1 MPLALHEPP
10 KIRHC
15 ERSEA
20 ILSFK
25 ARLLRC
31 ARKDEVHGLCAVLLA
46 KTDSSGGS
54 SHFALHSPLLTFVH
68 LLTVPKNFPEAIP
81 GYHMLRVLGKGGM
94 AEVYLA
100 HQDSV
105 DREVALKLMSRHLL
119 SDPRFAERFLR
130 EARIA
135 AKLQHRHVVS
145 IFDVGVSGEQPY
157 IAMEYLSGGPIMPVD
172 NQPLESEQAL
182 RVVFEMALALDYAHS
197 KGYIHRDVKPDNI
210 LLRDDGSCVLSDF
223 GIARTVDSATM
234 MTNAGSIVGT
244 PYYMS
249 PEQLRGREVD
259 GRADLYSLG
268 VVFYQM
274 LTGKVPYTASD
285 SLAIGIMHMT
295 APIPRLPRNHAHLQA
310 LLDRMLAK
318 EATDRVQ
325 TGRELATLVR
335 EAQLDERSSSQ
346 RGIKTEQQSV
356 MPVAALPS
364 TRKIAVPVR
373 IEPQFDAASSF
384 NSAPTGEQ
392 SFNVVPHA
400 SAQPAPRE
408 RIEPSIPLNV
418 RSAGTGGGRVEPTL
432 GKPKPEL
439 RAEPAFGQID
449 PAMDQA
455 AWRKPIPQRAPS
467 RGAWPWIITVLVLGA
482 GGAYFK
488 RDEIRTLIV
497 GKQVS
502 DTVEIAEL
510 MTQAQSA
517 EAAGRWFDDTEFD
530 AISLYERAV
539 QAAPE
544 NSAAKAGVARSVSTL
559 LMQAQNVL
567 STDPARSAALLE
579 RLARRHRDDPR
590 VATLRAR
597 LSQPRATIPTPPD
610 KAATPSIE
618 QQLQLALKLERARE
632 WLGIRGALAR
642 YAAVLRLDP
651 NNAQAQSGVAASEAA
666 AAELLQGAIA
676 SQDSGAID
684 RIQREW
690 ESAQPESQARQVLM
704 RKWRALQSDGDQ
716 QRATISE
723 LLNQAK
729 TALAAGELTS
739 PPGQSAADLF
749 KAVLVLDPNN
759 AAAREGLQ
767 KIVSAL
773 ISQAEK
779 AIAADSFDMAER
791 LIQQASD
798 RGASASTLRAVK
810 AKLEAKIAAGRI
822 TPPAPVVLDSADS
835 NDPRRAQLL
844 SDIDSAITQNAL
856 LDPPGANAFDLLR
869 QVQRLGPGR
878 DIALRVERLS
888 VALKVQLAQS
898 VENSDFENAANILSS
913 LRSLGPDKT
922 LDSLRGQLLES
933 VVSDIHAK
941 IDAGALDAAE
951 RRLSLLKQID
961 SRHPEIPEL
970 QKELLTARGAG

>member
-1 MPLALHEPP
+1 MTV
-10 KIRHC
+10 
-15 ERSEA
+15 SNN
-20 ILSFK
+20 
-25 ARLLRC
+25 
-31 ARKDEVHGLCAVLLA
+31 
-46 KTDSSGGS
+46 
-54 SHFALHSPLLTFVH
+54 SPQ
-68 LLTVPKNFPEAIP
+68 AIP

-145 IFDVGVSGEQPY
+145 IFDVGVNGEQPY
-157 IAMEYLSGGPIMPVD
+157 IAMEYLSGGPVMPVD
-172 NQPLESEQAL
+172 NQALDSDLAL

-249 PEQLRGREVD
+249 PEQLRGKEVD

-295 APIPRLPRNHAHLQA
+295 APMPRLPGIHAHLQP

-318 EATDRVQ
+318 EAADRVQ
-325 TGRELATLVR
+325 TGRELAVLVR
-335 EAQLDERSSSQ
+335 EAQLDERASQ
-346 RGIKTEQQSV
+346 RGIRTEQQSAV
-356 MPVAALPS
+356 PLAALPS
-364 TRKIAVPVR
+364 TRKIAR
-373 IEPQFDAASSF
+373 IEPQFDAASF

-392 SFNVVPHA
+392 GFNVTVQRP
-400 SAQPAPRE
+400 SAQPPANARD
-408 RIEPSIPLNV
+408 RREPSIPANV
-418 RSAGTGGGRVEPTL
+418 RGSAIANDRRVEPTL
-432 GKPKPEL
+432 GRPKPVP
-439 RAEPAFGQID
+439 RAEPAFGQMD

-455 AWRKPIPQRAPS
+455 AWRKPVPQRAPS
-467 RGAWPWIITVLVLGA
+467 RAVWPWIAATFILVGA
-482 GGAYFK
+482 GGAYLK
-488 RDEIRTLIV
+488 RE
-497 GKQVS
+497 
-502 DTVEIAEL
+502 EIAALIAGQQANSDAAEIAAL

-517 EAAGRWFDDTEFD
+517 EAAGRWFDDTKFD

-539 QAAPE
+539 QTAPE
-544 NSAAKAGVARSVSTL
+544 NTDAKAGLARSLSGL
-559 LMQAQNVL
+559 LKQAQDLL
-567 STDPARSAALLE
+567 SSEPTRSAAILA
-579 RLARRHRDDPR
+579 RLARQHADDPR
-590 VATLRAR
+590 LTTLLAR
-597 LSQPRATIPTPPD
+597 LGQARSSIPTPP
-610 KAATPSIE
+610 AGVPEVPLE

-632 WLGIRGALAR
+632 WLGARGALAR
-642 YAAVLRLDP
+642 YTAVLRIDP
-651 NNAQAQSGVAASEAA
+651 NNAQASSGVAAGEAA
-666 AAELLQGAIA
+666 AAELLKAVITSKDAAGIE
-676 SQDSGAID
+676 

-690 ESAQPESQARQVLM
+690 ESAQPESIARQVLM
-704 RKWRALQSDGDQ
+704 RQWRALQSDGDE
-716 QRATISE
+716 QRANISE
-723 LLNQAK
+723 HLNQAK
-729 TALAAGELTS
+729 IALAAGQLTS

-749 KAVLVLDPNN
+749 KAVLTLDPSN
-759 AAAREGLQ
+759 AVAREGLQ
-767 KIVSAL
+767 KIVAAL

-779 AIAADSFDMAER
+779 AITASSFDMAER
-791 LIQQASD
+791 LIRQASE
-798 RGASASTLRAVK
+798 RGASANTLRAIN
-810 AKLEAKIAAGRI
+810 AKLEAKIASGRVA
-822 TPPAPVVLDSADS
+822 TPPPVVLDNTE
-835 NDPRRAQLL
+835 NDPRRIQLL
-844 SDIDSAITQNAL
+844 IDIDSAIAQNAL

-869 QVQRLGPGR
+869 QVQRLGPGS
-878 DIALRVERLS
+878 DIDTRKERLS
-888 VALKVQLAQS
+888 VALKVQLGQS

-913 LRSLGPDKT
+913 LRSLGPDKA
-922 LDSLRGQLLES
+922 LDGLRGQLLES
-933 VVSDIHAK
+933 VISDIHAK
-941 IDAGALDAAE
+941 IGAGALDAAE

-970 QKELLTARGAG
+970 QLELVSARGTG

>member
-1 MPLALHEPP
+1 M
-10 KIRHC
+10 
-15 ERSEA
+15 
-20 ILSFK
+20 
-25 ARLLRC
+25 
-31 ARKDEVHGLCAVLLA
+31 
-46 KTDSSGGS
+46 
-54 SHFALHSPLLTFVH
+54 
-68 LLTVPKNFPEAIP
+68 TVSNNFPQAIP

-157 IAMEYLSGGPIMPVD
+157 IAMEYLSGGPVMPVD
-172 NQPLESEQAL
+172 DQPLDSDLAL

-249 PEQLRGREVD
+249 PEQLRGKEVD

-295 APIPRLPRNHAHLQA
+295 APMPRLPGIHAHLQA

-318 EATDRVQ
+318 EASDRVQ
-325 TGRELATLVR
+325 TGRELAALVR
-335 EAQLDERSSSQ
+335 EAQLDERSSQ
-346 RGIKTEQQSV
+346 RGIRTEQQSAL
-356 MPVAALPS
+356 PVAALPS
-364 TRKIAVPVR
+364 TRKIAR
-373 IEPQFDAASSF
+373 IEPQFDAAASF

-392 SFNVVPHA
+392 GFNVTVQRP
-400 SAQPAPRE
+400 SALPPANARD
-408 RIEPSIPLNV
+408 RREPSIPANV
-418 RSAGTGGGRVEPTL
+418 LGSAIANDRRVEPTL
-432 GKPKPEL
+432 GRPKPVP

-455 AWRKPIPQRAPS
+455 AWRKPVPQRAPS
-467 RGAWPWIITVLVLGA
+467 RGVWPWIAAVLILLGA
-482 GGAYFK
+482 AGAYLKREELGTLIAGNQADSGGA
-488 RDEIRTLIV
+488 
-497 GKQVS
+497 
-502 DTVEIAEL
+502 EIAEL
-510 MTQAQSA
+510 MTQAESA
-517 EAAGRWFDDTEFD
+517 EAAGRWFDDTKFD

-544 NSAAKAGVARSVSTL
+544 NAEAKAGLARSLSTL
-559 LMQAQNVL
+559 LTQAQDLL
-567 STDPARSAALLE
+567 SAEPTRSAAILE
-579 RLARRHRDDPR
+579 RLARLHADDPR

-597 LSQPRATIPTPPD
+597 LGQPRSSVPTPP
-610 KAATPSIE
+610 AGVPAVPLE
-618 QQLQLALKLERARE
+618 QQLQLALKLERSRE
-632 WLGIRGALAR
+632 WLGARGALAR
-642 YAAVLRLDP
+642 YLAVLNIDP
-651 NNAQAQSGVAASEAA
+651 NNAQAISGVAASEAA
-666 AAELLQGAIA
+666 AAELLQGVIA
-676 SQDSGAID
+676 SKDAAGIE

-690 ESAQPESQARQVLM
+690 ESAQPESVTRQVLM
-704 RKWRALQSDGDQ
+704 RQWRALQSDGDQ
-716 QRATISE
+716 QRANISE

-729 TALAAGELTS
+729 IALAAGQLTS

-749 KAVLVLDPNN
+749 KAVLTLDPNN
-759 AAAREGLQ
+759 AVAREGLQ
-767 KIVSAL
+767 KIVAAL

-779 AIAADSFDMAER
+779 AITASSFDMAER
-791 LIQQASD
+791 LIRQASE
-798 RGASASTLRAVK
+798 RGASANTLRAIN
-810 AKLEAKIAAGRI
+810 AKLEAKIASGRVP
-822 TPPAPVVLDSADS
+822 TPPPVVLDNTD
-835 NDPRRAQLL
+835 NDPRRMQLL
-844 SDIDSAITQNAL
+844 IDIDSAIAQNAL

-869 QVQRLGPGR
+869 QVQRLGPGS
-878 DIALRVERLS
+878 DIAMRIERLS
-888 VALKVQLAQS
+888 VALKVQLGQS

-913 LRSLGPDKT
+913 LRSLGPDKA
-922 LDSLRGQLLES
+922 LDGLRGQLLES
-933 VVSDIHAK
+933 VISDIHAK
-941 IDAGALDAAE
+941 IGAGALDAAE

-970 QKELLTARGAG
+970 QLELVSARGAG

>member
-1 MPLALHEPP
+1 
-10 KIRHC
+10 
-15 ERSEA
+15 
-20 ILSFK
+20 
-25 ARLLRC
+25 
-31 ARKDEVHGLCAVLLA
+31 
-46 KTDSSGGS
+46 
-54 SHFALHSPLLTFVH
+54 
-68 LLTVPKNFPEAIP
+68 
-81 GYHMLRVLGKGGM
+81 M

-157 IAMEYLSGGPIMPVD
+157 IAMEYLSGGPVMPAD
-172 NQPLESEQAL
+172 DQSLESDQAL

-223 GIARTVDSATM
+223 GIARTVDSVTM

-295 APIPRLPRNHAHLQA
+295 APLPRLPRNHAHLQP

-335 EAQLDERSSSQ
+335 QAQLDENASSQ

-356 MPVAALPS
+356 VPVAALPS
-364 TRKIAVPVR
+364 TRKIAVVPAR
-373 IEPQFDAASSF
+373 IEPQFGSAPSFNSASF

-392 SFNVVPHA
+392 GFNVAVPRA
-400 SAQPAPRE
+400 SAQPPARE
-408 RIEPSIPLNV
+408 RTEPLARERVEPIARERVESSIPLNV
-418 RSAGTGGGRVEPTL
+418 RSASAVGGRVEPTL
-432 GKPKPEL
+432 GKPKAEL
-439 RAEPAFGQID
+439 RAELAFGQID
-449 PAMDQA
+449 PAMEQA
-455 AWRKPIPQRAPS
+455 AWRRPAPQRAPS
-467 RGAWPWIITVLVLGA
+467 RGAWPWIVAVLVLGA

-488 RDEIRTLIV
+488 RDEISTLIA

-502 DTVEIAEL
+502 DAVEVAEP

-517 EAAGRWFDDTEFD
+517 EAA
-530 AISLYERAV
+530 
-539 QAAPE
+539 
-544 NSAAKAGVARSVSTL
+544 
-559 LMQAQNVL
+559 
-567 STDPARSAALLE
+567 
-579 RLARRHRDDPR
+579 RLG
-590 VATLRAR
+590 
-597 LSQPRATIPTPPD
+597 QPRASIPTPPSTP
-610 KAATPSIE
+610 ATPSIE

-632 WLGIRGALAR
+632 WLGTRGALAR
-642 YAAVLRLDP
+642 YSAVLRLDP

-666 AAELLQGAIA
+666 AAELLQGAVA
-676 SQDSGAID
+676 SQDSSAID

-716 QRATISE
+716 QRANISE

-729 TALAAGELTS
+729 TALAAGQLTS
-739 PPGQSAADLF
+739 PSGQSASDLF

-759 AAAREGLQ
+759 AAARDGLQ
-767 KIVSAL
+767 KIVAAL

-779 AIAADSFDMAER
+779 AIAMSSFDMAER

-810 AKLEAKIAAGRI
+810 AKLEAKIVSGRVA
-822 TPPAPVVLDSADS
+822 TPAPVVLDNADN

-844 SDIDSAITQNAL
+844 SEIDSAITQNAL

-869 QVQRLGPGR
+869 QVQRLGPGS

-933 VVSDIHAK
+933 VVSDIRAK

-970 QKELLTARGAG
+970 QKDLLTARGAG

>member
-1 MPLALHEPP
+1 M
-10 KIRHC
+10 
-15 ERSEA
+15 
-20 ILSFK
+20 
-25 ARLLRC
+25 
-31 ARKDEVHGLCAVLLA
+31 CAVLLV

-54 SHFALHSPLLTFVH
+54 IHFALHSAPLTIVH
-68 LLTVPKNFPEAIP
+68 PTTVLKNFPEAIP
-81 GYHMLRVLGKGGM
+81 GYQMLRVLGKGGM

-105 DREVALKLMSRHLL
+105 DREVALKLMSRRLL
-119 SDPRFAERFLR
+119 DDPRFAERFLR

-157 IAMEYLSGGPIMPVD
+157 IAMEYLSGGPVMPTD
-172 NQPLESEQAL
+172 DQPLESDQAL

-223 GIARTVDSATM
+223 GIARTVDSVTM

-249 PEQLRGREVD
+249 PEQLRGKEVD

-295 APIPRLPRNHAHLQA
+295 APMPRLPRNHAHLQP

-318 EATDRVQ
+318 EANDRVQ

-335 EAQLDERSSSQ
+335 QAQLDENASSQ
-346 RGIKTEQQSV
+346 RGIKTEQQS
-356 MPVAALPS
+356 
-364 TRKIAVPVR
+364 AVPVAVLPTTRKVTVVSAR
-373 IEPQFDAASSF
+373 IEPQFDSAPSF

-392 SFNVVPHA
+392 GFNVAMPMP
-400 SAQPAPRE
+400 QPPARERVEPIARE
-408 RIEPSIPLNV
+408 RIEPPLNV
-418 RSAGTGGGRVEPTL
+418 RNTSAVGGRVEPTL
-432 GKPKPEL
+432 GRPKPEL

-455 AWRKPIPQRAPS
+455 AWRRPALQRKPS
-467 RGAWPWIITVLVLGA
+467 RGAWPWIIAVLALGA

-488 RDEIRTLIV
+488 RDEIRTLIA

-502 DTVEIAEL
+502 DAVETPEQ

-517 EAAGRWFDDTEFD
+517 EAT
-530 AISLYERAV
+530 
-539 QAAPE
+539 P
-544 NSAAKAGVARSVSTL
+544 
-559 LMQAQNVL
+559 
-567 STDPARSAALLE
+567 
-579 RLARRHRDDPR
+579 
-590 VATLRAR
+590 
-597 LSQPRATIPTPPD
+597 IPTPPD

-618 QQLQLALKLERARE
+618 QQLQLALSAERARE
-632 WLGIRGALAR
+632 WLGTRGALAR

-666 AAELLQGAIA
+666 AAELLRVAIA

-704 RKWRALQSDGDQ
+704 RKWRAVQTDGDQ

-729 TALAAGELTS
+729 TALAAGQLTS

-749 KAVLVLDPNN
+749 KAVLALDPNN
-759 AAAREGLQ
+759 AAARDGLQ
-767 KIVSAL
+767 TIVSAL

-779 AIAADSFDMAER
+779 AITADSFDMAER

-798 RGASASTLRAVK
+798 RGANPSTLRAVK

-822 TPPAPVVLDSADS
+822 TPPPQVVLDNADN

-888 VALKVQLAQS
+888 TALKVQLAQS

-913 LRSLGPDKT
+913 LRSLGPDKA
-922 LDSLRGQLLES
+922 LDSLRAQLLES

>member
-1 MPLALHEPP
+1 MTV
-10 KIRHC
+10 
-15 ERSEA
+15 S
-20 ILSFK
+20 
-25 ARLLRC
+25 
-31 ARKDEVHGLCAVLLA
+31 
-46 KTDSSGGS
+46 KT
-54 SHFALHSPLLTFVH
+54 
-68 LLTVPKNFPEAIP
+68 FPQAIP

-157 IAMEYLSGGPIMPVD
+157 IAMEFLSGGPIMPVD
-172 NQPLESEQAL
+172 DQPLDSDQAL

-249 PEQLRGREVD
+249 PEQLRGKEVD

-268 VVFYQM
+268 VVFFQM
-274 LTGKVPYTASD
+274 LTGKVPYIASD

-295 APIPRLPRNHAHLQA
+295 APMPRLPSIHARLQP

-335 EAQLDERSSSQ
+335 EAQLDERSTQ
-346 RGIKTEQQSV
+346 RGVRTEQQSV
-356 MPVAALPS
+356 MPAAALPN
-364 TRKIAVPVR
+364 TRKIAVVAAR
-373 IEPQFDAASSF
+373 IEPQFGAAPDRRVASAVSPDRRDPTSF

-392 SFNVVPHA
+392 GFNVTLQRA
-400 SAQPAPRE
+400 SAQSARE
-408 RIEPSIPLNV
+408 RIEPSISANV
-418 RSAGTGGGRVEPTL
+418 SGAGNGGRVEPTL
-432 GKPKPEL
+432 GRAKAEP

-455 AWRKPIPQRAPS
+455 AWRKPTPQGAQSRAV
-467 RGAWPWIITVLVLGA
+467 WPWVLGVLMLA
-482 GGAYFK
+482 AAGAYLK
-488 RDEIRTLIV
+488 RDEIGVLIA
-497 GKQVS
+497 GNQAQG
-502 DTVEIAEL
+502 DAAEIAAL
-510 MTQAQSA
+510 LTQAQSA
-517 EAAGRWFDDTEFD
+517 EAAERWFDDTKFD
-530 AISLYERAV
+530 AISLYERAF
-539 QAAPE
+539 QANPE
-544 NSAAKAGVARSVSTL
+544 NAEAKAGLARSVSTL
-559 LMQAQNVL
+559 LTQAQNLL
-567 STDPARSAALLE
+567 STEPTRCAALLE
-579 RLARRHRDDPR
+579 RLARQHANDPR

-597 LSQPRATIPTPPD
+597 LGQPRSNVPTPPVD
-610 KAATPSIE
+610 VASVSVEK
-618 QQLQLALKLERARE
+618 QLQFALSAERARE
-632 WLGIRGALAR
+632 WLGARGALAR
-642 YAAVLRLDP
+642 YAAVLRVDP
-651 NNAQAQSGVAASEAA
+651 SNAQALSGVAASEAA
-666 AAELLQGAIA
+666 AAELLQGVISSKDTAGIE
-676 SQDSGAID
+676 
-684 RIQREW
+684 RVQREW
-690 ESAQPESQARQVLM
+690 ESAQPESVTRQVLM
-704 RKWRALQSDGDQ
+704 RKWRAMQSDGEE
-716 QRATISE
+716 QRANISE

-729 TALAAGELTS
+729 IALVAGQLTS
-739 PPGQSAADLF
+739 PQGQSAADLF
-749 KAVLVLDPNN
+749 TAVLALDPKN
-759 AAAREGLQ
+759 APARDGLQ
-767 KIVSAL
+767 KIVGAL

-779 AIAADSFDMAER
+779 AIAAASFDMADR
-791 LIQQASD
+791 LIQQASE
-798 RGASASTLRAVK
+798 RGASASVLRAVK
-810 AKLEAKIAAGRI
+810 AKLEAKIAGSRVA
-822 TPPAPVVLDSADS
+822 TPPPVVLDNTE
-835 NDPRRAQLL
+835 NDPRRMQLL
-844 SDIDSAITQNAL
+844 IDIDAAIAQNAL

-869 QVQRLGPGR
+869 QVQRLGPGS
-878 DIALRVERLS
+878 DIAERIERLS
-888 VALKVQLAQS
+888 VALKLQLGQS
-898 VENSDFENAANILSS
+898 VESSDFENAANILSS
-913 LRSLGPDKT
+913 LRSLGPDKA

-941 IDAGALDAAE
+941 ISAGALDAAE

-970 QKELLTARGAG
+970 QLELVSARGAG

>member
-1 MPLALHEPP
+1 MTVS
-10 KIRHC
+10 KI
-15 ERSEA
+15 
-20 ILSFK
+20 
-25 ARLLRC
+25 
-31 ARKDEVHGLCAVLLA
+31 
-46 KTDSSGGS
+46 
-54 SHFALHSPLLTFVH
+54 
-68 LLTVPKNFPEAIP
+68 FPQAIP

-157 IAMEYLSGGPIMPVD
+157 IAMEYLSGGPVMPID
-172 NQPLESEQAL
+172 DQPLDSDQAL

-249 PEQLRGREVD
+249 PEQLRGKEVD

-295 APIPRLPRNHAHLQA
+295 APMPRLPRVHAHLQP

-335 EAQLDERSSSQ
+335 EAQLDERSTQ
-346 RGIKTEQQSV
+346 RGVRTEQQSV
-356 MPVAALPS
+356 VPAAALPS
-364 TRKIAVPVR
+364 TRKIAVVSAR
-373 IEPQFDAASSF
+373 IEPQFGAEPDRRVAAADIADRRDPSSF

-392 SFNVVPHA
+392 GFNVTVQRA
-400 SAQPAPRE
+400 SAASARE
-408 RIEPSIPLNV
+408 RIEPSIPANV
-418 RSAGTGGGRVEPTL
+418 SGAGNGGRVEPTL
-432 GKPKPEL
+432 GKPKPKPEL

-455 AWRKPIPQRAPS
+455 AWRKPAPQRRQA
-467 RGAWPWIITVLVLGA
+467 RAVWPWIVGMLMLAGA
-482 GGAYFK
+482 TGAYLK
-488 RDEIRTLIV
+488 RDEIGALIAANQAQ
-497 GKQVS
+497 G
-502 DTVEIAEL
+502 DAAEIAAL
-510 MTQAQSA
+510 LTQAQSA
-517 EAAGRWFDDTEFD
+517 EAAGRWFDDTKFD

-539 QAAPE
+539 QTSPE
-544 NSAAKAGVARSVSTL
+544 NAEAKAGLARSVSTL
-559 LMQAQNVL
+559 LSQAQNLL
-567 STDPARSAALLE
+567 STEPARCAALLD
-579 RLARRHRDDPR
+579 RLARQHAEDPR

-597 LSQPRATIPTPPD
+597 LGQPRSSIPTPPVGV
-610 KAATPSIE
+610 ASVSVQE
-618 QQLQLALKLERARE
+618 QLQLALSAERARE
-632 WLGIRGALAR
+632 WLGARGALAR
-642 YAAVLRLDP
+642 YAAVLRIDP
-651 NNAQAQSGVAASEAA
+651 SNAQALSGVAASESA
-666 AAELLQGAIA
+666 AAELLQGVISNKDTAGIE
-676 SQDSGAID
+676 

-690 ESAQPESQARQVLM
+690 ESAQPESVARQVLM
-704 RKWRALQSDGDQ
+704 RKWRAMQSDGDQ
-716 QRATISE
+716 QRANISE

-729 TALAAGELTS
+729 IALAAGQLTS
-739 PPGQSAADLF
+739 PQGQSAADLF
-749 KAVLVLDPNN
+749 TAVLTLDPKNVP
-759 AAAREGLQ
+759 AREGLQ
-767 KIVSAL
+767 KIVAAL
-773 ISQAEK
+773 ISQAEN
-779 AIAADSFDMAER
+779 AITTASFDMAER
-791 LIQQASD
+791 LIQQASE
-798 RGASASTLRAVK
+798 RGASASVLRAVK
-810 AKLEAKIAAGRI
+810 AKLEAKIASGRVA
-822 TPPAPVVLDSADS
+822 TPPPVVLDNTE
-835 NDPRRAQLL
+835 NDPRRMQLL
-844 SDIDSAITQNAL
+844 VDIDAAIAQNAL

-869 QVQRLGPGR
+869 QVQRLGPGS
-878 DIALRVERLS
+878 DIAERVERLS
-888 VALKVQLAQS
+888 VALKVQLGQS
-898 VENSDFENAANILSS
+898 VESSDFENAANILSS
-913 LRSLGPDKT
+913 LRSLGPDKA
-922 LDSLRGQLLES
+922 LDALRRQLLES

-941 IDAGALDAAE
+941 IAAGALDAAE

-970 QKELLTARGAG
+970 QLELVSARGAG

>member
-1 MPLALHEPP
+1 
-10 KIRHC
+10 
-15 ERSEA
+15 
-20 ILSFK
+20 
-25 ARLLRC
+25 
-31 ARKDEVHGLCAVLLA
+31 
-46 KTDSSGGS
+46 
-54 SHFALHSPLLTFVH
+54 
-68 LLTVPKNFPEAIP
+68 
-81 GYHMLRVLGKGGM
+81 MLRVLGKGGM

-157 IAMEYLSGGPIMPVD
+157 IAMEYLSGGPVMPAD
-172 NQPLESEQAL
+172 DQSLESDQAL

-295 APIPRLPRNHAHLQA
+295 APLPRLPRNHAHLQP

-335 EAQLDERSSSQ
+335 QAQLDENASSQ

-356 MPVAALPS
+356 VPVAALPS
-364 TRKIAVPVR
+364 TRKIAVVPAR
-373 IEPQFDAASSF
+373 IEPQFGSAPSFNSASF

-392 SFNVVPHA
+392 GFNVAVPRA
-400 SAQPAPRE
+400 SAQPPARE
-408 RIEPSIPLNV
+408 RVESIARERVEPIARERVELSIPLNV
-418 RSAGTGGGRVEPTL
+418 RSAGAVGGRVEPTL
-432 GKPKPEL
+432 GKPKAEL

-449 PAMDQA
+449 PAMEQA
-455 AWRKPIPQRAPS
+455 AWRRPAPQRAPS
-467 RGAWPWIITVLVLGA
+467 RGAWPWIVAVLVLGA

-488 RDEIRTLIV
+488 RDEISTLIA

-502 DTVEIAEL
+502 DAVEVAEP

-517 EAAGRWFDDTEFD
+517 EAA
-530 AISLYERAV
+530 
-539 QAAPE
+539 
-544 NSAAKAGVARSVSTL
+544 
-559 LMQAQNVL
+559 
-567 STDPARSAALLE
+567 
-579 RLARRHRDDPR
+579 RLG
-590 VATLRAR
+590 
-597 LSQPRATIPTPPD
+597 QPRASIPTPPSTP
-610 KAATPSIE
+610 ATPSIE

-632 WLGIRGALAR
+632 WLGTRGALAR
-642 YAAVLRLDP
+642 YSAVLRLDP

-676 SQDSGAID
+676 SQDSSAID

-716 QRATISE
+716 QRANISE

-729 TALAAGELTS
+729 TALAAGQLTS
-739 PPGQSAADLF
+739 PSGQSASDLF

-759 AAAREGLQ
+759 AAARDGLQ
-767 KIVSAL
+767 KIVAAL

-779 AIAADSFDMAER
+779 AIAMSSFDMAER

-810 AKLEAKIAAGRI
+810 AKLEAKIVSGRVA
-822 TPPAPVVLDSADS
+822 TPAPVVLDNADN

-844 SDIDSAITQNAL
+844 SEIDSAITQNAL

-869 QVQRLGPGR
+869 QVQRLGPGS

-970 QKELLTARGAG
+970 QKDLLTARGAG

>member
-1 MPLALHEPP
+1 MSC
-10 KIRHC
+10 R
-15 ERSEA
+15 
-20 ILSFK
+20 
-25 ARLLRC
+25 ARLGER
-31 ARKDEVHGLCAVLLA
+31 AR
-46 KTDSSGGS
+46 
-54 SHFALHSPLLTFVH
+54 FALHSALLTLVQ
-68 LLTVPKNFPEAIP
+68 LITVSKIFPEAIP

-145 IFDVGVSGEQPY
+145 IFDVGVNGEQPY
-157 IAMEYLSGGPIMPVD
+157 IAMEYLSGGPVMPVD
-172 NQPLESEQAL
+172 DQPLESDQAL

-295 APIPRLPRNHAHLQA
+295 APMPRLPLNHAHLQP

-346 RGIKTEQQSV
+346 RGIRTEQQSV
-356 MPVAALPS
+356 PVAALPS
-364 TRKIAVPVR
+364 TRKIPAVSAR
-373 IEPQFDAASSF
+373 IEPQFDSSTSF

-392 SFNVVPHA
+392 SFKATVQRA
-400 SAQPAPRE
+400 SAQPAARERIEANARE
-408 RIEPSIPLNV
+408 RIEPSISANA
-418 RSAGTGGGRVEPTL
+418 RSASPAGRRVEPTL
-432 GKPKPEL
+432 GKPKPQL
-439 RAEPAFGQID
+439 RAEPAFGQMD

-455 AWRKPIPQRAPS
+455 AWRRPTPQRAQS
-467 RGAWPWIITVLVLGA
+467 RGAWPWIVGVLIIAVA
-482 GGAYFK
+482 AGAYLK
-488 RDEIRTLIV
+488 REEIGAMIAGHQANSNAT
-497 GKQVS
+497 
-502 DTVEIAEL
+502 EIAAL
-510 MTQAQSA
+510 MAQAQSA
-517 EAAGRWFDDTEFD
+517 ETAGRWFDDTKFD

-539 QAAPE
+539 QTAPE
-544 NSAAKAGVARSVSTL
+544 NSDAQAGLARSLSTL
-559 LMQAQNVL
+559 LTQAQNL
-567 STDPARSAALLE
+567 LPTEPTRSAALLE
-579 RLARRHRDDPR
+579 RLARLHADDPR

-597 LSQPRATIPTPPD
+597 LAQPRSTIPTPPNGVAVVSLD
-610 KAATPSIE
+610 
-618 QQLQLALKLERARE
+618 QQLQLALSAERARE
-632 WLGIRGALAR
+632 WLGARGALAR
-642 YAAVLRLDP
+642 YSAVLRLDP
-651 NNAQAQSGVAASEAA
+651 NNAQALSGVTASEAA
-666 AAELLQGAIA
+666 AAELLQNAIA
-676 SQDSGAID
+676 SKDAGAID

-690 ESAQPESQARQVLM
+690 ESAQVESVTRQVLM
-704 RKWRALQSDGDQ
+704 RKWRAVQSDGDQ
-716 QRATISE
+716 QRANISE
-723 LLNQAK
+723 LLNQAS
-729 TALAAGELTS
+729 TALAAGQLTS

-749 KAVLVLDPNN
+749 KAVLTLDPKN
-759 AAAREGLQ
+759 AIALAGMQ
-767 KIVSAL
+767 KIVAAL

-779 AIAADSFDMAER
+779 AITISSFEMAER

-798 RGASASTLRAVK
+798 RGASAGALRAIN
-810 AKLEAKIAAGRI
+810 AKLEAKIASGRVAA
-822 TPPAPVVLDSADS
+822 PVPVVLDNTE

-844 SDIDSAITQNAL
+844 SDIDSALTQNAL

-869 QVQRLGPGR
+869 QAQRLGPGS
-878 DIALRVERLS
+878 DIALRIERLS
-888 VALKVQLAQS
+888 VALKVQLDQS

-913 LRSLGPDKT
+913 LRSLGPDKA
-922 LDSLRGQLLES
+922 LDGLRGQLLES
-933 VVSDIHAK
+933 VISDIRAK

-970 QKELLTARGAG
+970 QLNLATARGAG

>member
-1 MPLALHEPP
+1 M
-10 KIRHC
+10 
-15 ERSEA
+15 
-20 ILSFK
+20 
-25 ARLLRC
+25 
-31 ARKDEVHGLCAVLLA
+31 CAVLLV

-54 SHFALHSPLLTFVH
+54 IHFALHSAPLTIVH
-68 LLTVPKNFPEAIP
+68 PTTVLKNFPEAIP
-81 GYHMLRVLGKGGM
+81 GYQMLRVLGKGGM

-105 DREVALKLMSRHLL
+105 DREVALKLMSRRLL
-119 SDPRFAERFLR
+119 DDPRFAERFLR

-157 IAMEYLSGGPIMPVD
+157 IAMEYLSGGPVMPTD
-172 NQPLESEQAL
+172 DQPLESDQAL

-223 GIARTVDSATM
+223 GIARTVDSVTM

-249 PEQLRGREVD
+249 PEQLRGKEVD

-295 APIPRLPRNHAHLQA
+295 APMPRLPRNHAHLQP

-318 EATDRVQ
+318 EANDRVQ

-335 EAQLDERSSSQ
+335 QAQLDENASSQ
-346 RGIKTEQQSV
+346 RGIKTEQQS
-356 MPVAALPS
+356 
-364 TRKIAVPVR
+364 AVPVAVLPTTRKVTVVSAR
-373 IEPQFDAASSF
+373 IEPQFDSAPSF

-392 SFNVVPHA
+392 GFNVAMPMP
-400 SAQPAPRE
+400 QPPARERVEPIARE
-408 RIEPSIPLNV
+408 RIEPPLNV
-418 RSAGTGGGRVEPTL
+418 RNTSAVGGRVEPTL
-432 GKPKPEL
+432 GRPKPEL

-455 AWRKPIPQRAPS
+455 AWRRPALQRKPS
-467 RGAWPWIITVLVLGA
+467 RGAWPWIIAVLALGA

-488 RDEIRTLIV
+488 RDEIRTLIA

-502 DTVEIAEL
+502 DAVETPEQ

-517 EAAGRWFDDTEFD
+517 EAT
-530 AISLYERAV
+530 
-539 QAAPE
+539 P
-544 NSAAKAGVARSVSTL
+544 
-559 LMQAQNVL
+559 
-567 STDPARSAALLE
+567 
-579 RLARRHRDDPR
+579 
-590 VATLRAR
+590 
-597 LSQPRATIPTPPD
+597 IPTPPD

-618 QQLQLALKLERARE
+618 QQLQLALSAERARE
-632 WLGIRGALAR
+632 WLGTRGALAR

-666 AAELLQGAIA
+666 AAELLRVAIA

-704 RKWRALQSDGDQ
+704 RKWRAVQTDGDQ

-729 TALAAGELTS
+729 TALAAGQLTS

-749 KAVLVLDPNN
+749 KAVLALDPNN
-759 AAAREGLQ
+759 AAARDGLQ
-767 KIVSAL
+767 TIVSAL

-779 AIAADSFDMAER
+779 AITADSFDMAQR

-798 RGASASTLRAVK
+798 RGANPSTLRAVK

-822 TPPAPVVLDSADS
+822 TPPPQVVLDNADN

-888 VALKVQLAQS
+888 TALKVQLAQS

-913 LRSLGPDKT
+913 LRSLGPDKA
-922 LDSLRGQLLES
+922 LDSLRAQLLES

>member
-1 MPLALHEPP
+1 MTV
-10 KIRHC
+10 
-15 ERSEA
+15 S
-20 ILSFK
+20 
-25 ARLLRC
+25 
-31 ARKDEVHGLCAVLLA
+31 
-46 KTDSSGGS
+46 KT
-54 SHFALHSPLLTFVH
+54 
-68 LLTVPKNFPEAIP
+68 FPQAIP

-157 IAMEYLSGGPIMPVD
+157 IAMEYLSGGPVMPVD
-172 NQPLESEQAL
+172 DQPLDSDLAL

-249 PEQLRGREVD
+249 PEQLRGKEVD

-295 APIPRLPRNHAHLQA
+295 APMPRLPGMHAHLQP

-318 EATDRVQ
+318 EAADRVQ
-325 TGRELATLVR
+325 TGRELAALVR
-335 EAQLDERSSSQ
+335 EAQLDESALSQ
-346 RGIKTEQQSV
+346 RNIRTEQQSAV
-356 MPVAALPS
+356 PVAALPS
-364 TRKIAVPVR
+364 TRKIAR
-373 IEPQFDAASSF
+373 IEPQFDAAASF

-392 SFNVVPHA
+392 GFNVTVQRP
-400 SAQPAPRE
+400 SAQPARE
-408 RIEPSIPLNV
+408 RVEPSIPANV
-418 RSAGTGGGRVEPTL
+418 RSSAPAGGGRVEPTL
-432 GKPKPEL
+432 GRPKPAP

-455 AWRKPIPQRAPS
+455 AWRKPVPQHAPS
-467 RGAWPWIITVLVLGA
+467 RGVWPWIAAVLILLGA
-482 GGAYFK
+482 AGAYLK
-488 RDEIRTLIV
+488 REEIGTLIA
-497 GKQVS
+497 GQRAGS
-502 DTVEIAEL
+502 DAAEIAAL
-510 MTQAQSA
+510 LTQAQSA
-517 EAAGRWFDDTEFD
+517 EAAGRWFDDTKFD

-544 NSAAKAGVARSVSTL
+544 NTDAKAGLARSLSTL
-559 LMQAQNVL
+559 LTQAQDLL
-567 STDPARSAALLE
+567 SSEPTRSAAILE
-579 RLARRHRDDPR
+579 RLARQHADDPR
-590 VATLRAR
+590 VATLLAR
-597 LSQPRATIPTPPD
+597 LGQPRSSIPTPP
-610 KAATPSIE
+610 AGVPEVPIE

-632 WLGIRGALAR
+632 WLGARGALAR
-642 YAAVLRLDP
+642 YSAVLRIDP
-651 NNAQAQSGVAASEAA
+651 NNAQAISGVAAGEAA
-666 AAELLQGAIA
+666 AAELLKGVIA
-676 SQDSGAID
+676 SKDAAGIE

-690 ESAQPESQARQVLM
+690 ESAQPESVTRQVLM
-704 RKWRALQSDGDQ
+704 RQWRALQSDGDQ
-716 QRATISE
+716 QRANISE

-729 TALAAGELTS
+729 IALAAGQFTS

-749 KAVLVLDPNN
+749 KAVLTLDPNN
-759 AAAREGLQ
+759 TVAREGLQ
-767 KIVSAL
+767 KIVAAL

-779 AIAADSFDMAER
+779 AIAASSFDMAER
-791 LIQQASD
+791 LIRQASE
-798 RGASASTLRAVK
+798 RGASANTLRTIN
-810 AKLEAKIAAGRI
+810 AKLEAKIASGRVA
-822 TPPAPVVLDSADS
+822 TPPPVVLDNVE
-835 NDPRRAQLL
+835 NDPRRMQLL
-844 SDIDSAITQNAL
+844 IDIDSAIAQNAL

-869 QVQRLGPGR
+869 QVQRLGPGS
-878 DIALRVERLS
+878 DIAMRIERLS
-888 VALKVQLAQS
+888 VALKVQLGQS
-898 VENSDFENAANILSS
+898 VESSDFENAANILNS
-913 LRSLGPDKT
+913 LRSLGPDKA
-922 LDSLRGQLLES
+922 LDGLRGQLLES
-933 VVSDIHAK
+933 VISDIHAK
-941 IDAGALDAAE
+941 IGAGALDAAE

-970 QKELLTARGAG
+970 QLELVSARGAG

>member
-1 MPLALHEPP
+1 M
-10 KIRHC
+10 
-15 ERSEA
+15 
-20 ILSFK
+20 
-25 ARLLRC
+25 
-31 ARKDEVHGLCAVLLA
+31 CAVLLA

-54 SHFALHSPLLTFVH
+54 IHFALHSPLLTFVH

-249 PEQLRGREVD
+249 PEQLRGKEVD

-295 APIPRLPRNHAHLQA
+295 APMPRLPRNHAHLQP

-364 TRKIAVPVR
+364 TRKIAVVPAR
-373 IEPQFDAASSF
+373 IEPQFDSAPSFNSASF

-392 SFNVVPHA
+392 GFNVAVPRA
-400 SAQPAPRE
+400 SAQPAARERIEPSARE

-418 RSAGTGGGRVEPTL
+418 RSASAVGGRVEPTL

-455 AWRKPIPQRAPS
+455 AWRKPAPQRAPS

-488 RDEIRTLIV
+488 RDEIRTLIA
-497 GKQVS
+497 GKQANS
-502 DTVEIAEL
+502 DAV
-510 MTQAQSA
+510 
-517 EAAGRWFDDTEFD
+517 
-530 AISLYERAV
+530 ERAEPMP
-539 QAAPE
+539 QA
-544 NSAAKAGVARSVSTL
+544 
-559 LMQAQNVL
+559 
-567 STDPARSAALLE
+567 
-579 RLARRHRDDPR
+579 
-590 VATLRAR
+590 
-597 LSQPRATIPTPPD
+597 IPTPPD
-610 KAATPSIE
+610 TLATPSVE

-632 WLGIRGALAR
+632 WLGTRGALAR

-684 RIQREW
+684 RVQREW
-690 ESAQPESQARQVLM
+690 ESAQPGSQARQVLM

-749 KAVLVLDPNN
+749 KAVLALDPNN

-779 AIAADSFDMAER
+779 AISADSFDMAER

-798 RGASASTLRAVK
+798 RGASASSLRAVK
-810 AKLEAKIAAGRI
+810 AKLEAKIASGRI
-822 TPPAPVVLDSADS
+822 TPPPPVVLDNADN

-844 SDIDSAITQNAL
+844 SDIDSALTQNAL

-898 VENSDFENAANILSS
+898 VQNSDFENAANILSS
-913 LRSLGPDKT
+913 LRSLGPDKA
-922 LDSLRGQLLES
+922 LDSLREQLLES

-941 IDAGALDAAE
+941 IDAGAFDAAE

>member
-1 MPLALHEPP
+1 
-10 KIRHC
+10 
-15 ERSEA
+15 
-20 ILSFK
+20 
-25 ARLLRC
+25 
-31 ARKDEVHGLCAVLLA
+31 
-46 KTDSSGGS
+46 
-54 SHFALHSPLLTFVH
+54 
-68 LLTVPKNFPEAIP
+68 
-81 GYHMLRVLGKGGM
+81 M

-105 DREVALKLMSRHLL
+105 DREVALKLMSRRLL
-119 SDPRFAERFLR
+119 DDPRFAERFLR

-157 IAMEYLSGGPIMPVD
+157 IAMEYLSGGPVMPVD
-172 NQPLESEQAL
+172 DQPLESDQAL

-223 GIARTVDSATM
+223 GIARTVDSVTM

-295 APIPRLPRNHAHLQA
+295 APMPRLPRNHAHLQP

-318 EATDRVQ
+318 EANDRVQ

-335 EAQLDERSSSQ
+335 QAQLDENASSQ
-346 RGIKTEQQSV
+346 RGIKTEQQS
-356 MPVAALPS
+356 
-364 TRKIAVPVR
+364 AVPVAVLPTTRKVTVVPAR
-373 IEPQFDAASSF
+373 IEPQFDSAPSF

-392 SFNVVPHA
+392 GFNVAMPMPRS
-400 SAQPAPRE
+400 SAQPPARE
-408 RIEPSIPLNV
+408 RVEPIARERVEPPLNV
-418 RSAGTGGGRVEPTL
+418 RSAGTVGGRVEPTL
-432 GKPKPEL
+432 SRLKPEL
-439 RAEPAFGQID
+439 RAEPGFGQID

-455 AWRKPIPQRAPS
+455 AWRRPAPQRAPS
-467 RGAWPWIITVLVLGA
+467 RGAWPWIIAVLVLGA

-488 RDEIRTLIV
+488 RDEIRTLIA

-502 DTVEIAEL
+502 DSVEIAEL

-517 EAAGRWFDDTEFD
+517 EAAGRWFDNTEFD

-559 LMQAQNVL
+559 LTQAQNGL

-579 RLARRHRDDPR
+579 RLVRLHSDDPR

-597 LSQPRATIPTPPD
+597 LGQPRTTIPKPPD
-610 KAATPSIE
+610 KAVTPSIE

-632 WLGIRGALAR
+632 WLGTRGALAR

-666 AAELLQGAIA
+666 AAELLQSAIA

-704 RKWRALQSDGDQ
+704 RKWRAVQSDGDQ

-729 TALAAGELTS
+729 TALAADQLTS

-749 KAVLVLDPNN
+749 KAVLALDPNN

-767 KIVSAL
+767 TIVAAL

-779 AIAADSFDMAER
+779 AITADSFDMAQR

-798 RGASASTLRAVK
+798 RGASPSTLRAVK

-822 TPPAPVVLDSADS
+822 TPPPPVVLDNADN

-869 QVQRLGPGR
+869 QVQRLGLGS

-898 VENSDFENAANILSS
+898 VENSDFENSANILSS
-913 LRSLGPDKT
+913 LRSLGPDKA
-922 LDSLRGQLLES
+922 LDSLRAQLLES

>member
-1 MPLALHEPP
+1 M
-10 KIRHC
+10 
-15 ERSEA
+15 
-20 ILSFK
+20 
-25 ARLLRC
+25 
-31 ARKDEVHGLCAVLLA
+31 
-46 KTDSSGGS
+46 
-54 SHFALHSPLLTFVH
+54 
-68 LLTVPKNFPEAIP
+68 TVSKNLPEAIP

-157 IAMEYLSGGPIMPVD
+157 IAMEYLSGGPVMPAD
-172 NQPLESEQAL
+172 DQPLDSEQAL

-249 PEQLRGREVD
+249 PEQLRGKEVD

-295 APIPRLPRNHAHLQA
+295 APMPRLPRIHAHLQP

-318 EATDRVQ
+318 EAADRVQ

-335 EAQLDERSSSQ
+335 EAQLDERASSQ
-346 RGIKTEQQSV
+346 HSIKTEQQSV
-356 MPVAALPS
+356 VPVAALPS
-364 TRKIAVPVR
+364 TRKIPVVSAR
-373 IEPQFDAASSF
+373 IEPQFDSEPSF

-392 SFNVVPHA
+392 GFNVTVQRA
-400 SAQPAPRE
+400 SPQPSARE
-408 RIEPSIPLNV
+408 RIEPTARIEPSIPANV
-418 RSAGTGGGRVEPTL
+418 RSAAAVGGGRVEPTL

-439 RAEPAFGQID
+439 RAEPAFGQMD

-455 AWRKPIPQRAPS
+455 AWRKPAPQRAQS
-467 RGAWPWIITVLVLGA
+467 RGVWPWIAGVIILAGA
-482 GGAYFK
+482 TGAYFK
-488 RDEIRTLIV
+488 RDEIGAMIA
-497 GKQVS
+497 GKQAS
-502 DTVEIAEL
+502 GNAAELAAL

-517 EAAGRWFDDTEFD
+517 EAAGRWFDDTKFD

-539 QAAPE
+539 ETAPE
-544 NSAAKAGVARSVSTL
+544 NTEAQAGLERSISTL
-559 LMQAQNVL
+559 LTQAQDSL
-567 STDPARSAALLE
+567 GSDPERAAALLE
-579 RLARRHRDDPR
+579 RLAREHGEDAR
-590 VATLRAR
+590 VATVRAR
-597 LSQPRATIPTPPD
+597 LGQPRSSIPTRPPD
-610 KAATPSIE
+610 VPKVSLE
-618 QQLQLALKLERARE
+618 QQLQLALSAERARE
-632 WLGIRGALAR
+632 WLGARGALAR
-642 YAAVLRLDP
+642 YVAVLKIDP
-651 NNAQAQSGVAASEAA
+651 NNAQALSGIAASEAA
-666 AAELLQGAIA
+666 AAELLKGVIA
-676 SQDSGAID
+676 SKDAAGIE

-690 ESAQPESQARQVLM
+690 ESAQPESLTRQVLM
-704 RKWRALQSDGDQ
+704 RQWRAMQSDGDQ
-716 QRATISE
+716 QRANISE

-729 TALAAGELTS
+729 TALAAGQLTS
-739 PPGQSAADLF
+739 PQGQSAADLF
-749 KAVLVLDPNN
+749 KAVLALDPSN
-759 AAAREGLQ
+759 ATAREGLQ
-767 KIVSAL
+767 KIVAAL
-773 ISQAEK
+773 LSQAEK

-791 LIQQASD
+791 LIQQASE
-798 RGASASTLRAVK
+798 RGASASALRAIN
-810 AKLEAKIAAGRI
+810 AKLEAKIASGRVT
-822 TPPAPVVLDSADS
+822 TPATVVLDSPQD
-835 NDPRRAQLL
+835 DPRRMQLL
-844 SDIDSAITQNAL
+844 VDIDAAIAQNAL

-869 QVQRLGPGR
+869 QLQRLGPGN
-878 DIALRVERLS
+878 DIDTRKERLS
-888 VALKVQLAQS
+888 VALKVQLGQS
-898 VENSDFENAANILSS
+898 VESSDFENAANILSS
-913 LRSLGPDKT
+913 LRSLGPDKA

-970 QKELLTARGAG
+970 QLELVNARGAG